1 MKPEPD
7 SSVARKINRERIVL
21 LGWGRAILLQIAHP
35 LIAAAVADHSP
46 FGDDLGGY
54 LQRARRTIGAML
66 RLTFGTDDEARKVVA
81 GITAIHGR
89 VHGTLREAAGIFP
102 PDTVYSA
109 RDPHL
114 LCWVYATLL
123 DSLPLAYELFVGP
136 LTREEKDRY
145 CAEAIPAGSQFGI
158 DTELLP
164 ARFDDLQRYMD
175 RMLTS
180 GELCVTPR
188 ARNLAQALLA
198 PPLGPATA
206 PLFLPARLA
215 TVGLLP
221 NVIRDGYGF
230 QWDARQD
237 RMFRRTAVLLRRA
250 RLFVPP
256 LLREWPAAR
265 RVA

>member
-1 MKPEPD
+1 MSPEPYP
-7 SSVARKINRERIVL
+7 SVARKINRERVVL

-35 LIAAAVADHSP
+35 LVAAAVADHSP
-46 FGDDLGGY
+46 FGEDLRGY
-54 LQRARRTIGAML
+54 LQRARRTVGAML
-66 RLTFGTDDEARKVVA
+66 RLTFGTDDEARRVVA
-81 GITAIHGR
+81 GITAIHGQ

-102 PDTVYSA
+102 PDTAYSA
-109 RDPHL
+109 RDPRL

-136 LTREEKDRY
+136 LTLEEKDRY
-145 CAEAIPAGSQFGI
+145 CVEAIPAGSQFGI

-164 ARFDDLQRYMD
+164 RRFDDLQCYMQ

-188 ARNLAQALLA
+188 ARSLAQALLA
-198 PPLGPATA
+198 PPLGPAAA

-221 NVIRDGYGF
+221 ETIRDGYGF
-230 QWDARQD
+230 HWDARQD
-237 RMFRRTAVLLRRA
+237 RRLRKTATIVRRA
-250 RLFVPP
+250 RSFVPP

>member
-7 SSVARKINRERIVL
+7 SSVARKINRERVVL

-66 RLTFGTDDEARKVVA
+66 RLTFGSDDEARKVVA
-81 GITAIHGR
+81 GITAIHGQ

-102 PDTVYSA
+102 PDTTYSA
-109 RDPHL
+109 RDPRL

-123 DSLPLAYELFVGP
+123 DSLPLAYEHFVGP

-145 CAEAIPAGSQFGI
+145 CVEAIPAGGQFGI
-158 DTELLP
+158 DKELLP
-164 ARFDDLQRYMD
+164 RRFDDLQCYMQ

-188 ARNLAQALLA
+188 ARSLAQALLA

-206 PLFLPARLA
+206 PLFLPARL
-215 TVGLLP
+215 
-221 NVIRDGYGF
+221 
-230 QWDARQD
+230 
-237 RMFRRTAVLLRRA
+237 
-250 RLFVPP
+250 
-256 LLREWPAAR
+256 
-265 RVA
+265 